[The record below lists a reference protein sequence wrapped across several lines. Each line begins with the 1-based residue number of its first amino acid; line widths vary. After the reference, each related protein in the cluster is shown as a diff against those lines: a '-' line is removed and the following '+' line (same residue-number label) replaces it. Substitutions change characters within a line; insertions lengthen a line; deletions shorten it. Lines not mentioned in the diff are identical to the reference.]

1 MTRYSHLLETRNRFA
16 NDDLWQDVLA
26 VLVLACAGS
35 GRRHADCGGG
45 MTRLLLLAAALVA
58 VLAAAGVG
66 AGAEWHVYQG
76 VGTPIR
82 GRD

>member
-1 MTRYSHLLETRNRFA
+1 
-16 NDDLWQDVLA
+16 
-26 VLVLACAGS
+26 
-35 GRRHADCGGG
+35 